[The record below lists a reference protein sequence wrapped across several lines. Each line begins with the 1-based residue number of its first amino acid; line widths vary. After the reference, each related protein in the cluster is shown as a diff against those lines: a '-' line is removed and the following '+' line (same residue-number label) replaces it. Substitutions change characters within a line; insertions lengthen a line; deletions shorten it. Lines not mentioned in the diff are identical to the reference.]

1 MDYTIKD
8 AVETLGM
15 TVHTIRHYCDMGL
28 VPNLRLNEHGHRIF
42 NEESFKWLKAA
53 ASLRSYDMPIPE
65 IRHYFALC
73 QKGNETFEQ
82 RYQMLMDLK
91 AKRAQKIKDLQ
102 DSMVAFE
109 EESVESRKLFDGS
122 GVDDCNPLNWE

>member
-28 VPNLRLNEHGHRIF
+28 VPNLRLDEHGHRIF

-91 AKRAQKIKDLQ
+91 ARRAQKIKDLQ
-102 DSMVAFE
+102 DSMIAFE

-122 GVDDCNPLNWE
+122 GLDDCNPLNWE